1 MKRRA
6 RTALVLIALALP
18 LGAWGQVWPAKPLRV
33 IMTVGAGADPMA
45 RLIGQRVGDA
55 IGQPLVTEIQS
66 AAGGSIGT
74 EAVARAAPDGYTLLL
89 TAAFSQINRVFL
101 ARNTPYDPVK
111 DFTPIVQV
119 ASTVSAVAA
128 HPSLPAHSMK
138 ELIEYARR
146 NPGKIAYGSSGVG
159 TTGHLSMELIGILTG
174 VHLLHVPYK
183 SGSQSV
189 SDLLGG
195 QIPLSVVSLSPV
207 LAHAK
212 SGKLRILAMNTRERF
227 RLMPEIPTVGEQVPG
242 YEPPP
247 AWTGYLGPAGLPEPI
262 VRRLNTAMNTAMRSA
277 EVRDKL
283 EAIGFLVTEPNTPAE
298 FALTIRRDLDHV
310 RKIVAAAGIQP
321 E

>member
-1 MKRRA
+1 MKNGVRA
-6 RTALVLIALALP
+6 ALALIALALP
-18 LGAWGQVWPAKPLRV
+18 LIGWAQAWPAKPVRV
-33 IMTVGAGADPMA
+33 IMTVGAGADLMA
-45 RLIGQRVGDA
+45 RLIGQRVGGA
-55 IGQPLVTEIQS
+55 IGEPFVTEIQS

-74 EAVARAAPDGYTLLL
+74 EMVARAAADGYTLLL
-89 TAAFSQINRVFL
+89 TAAFSQVNRVLL

-111 DFTPIVQV
+111 DFTPIAQV

-128 HPSLPAHSMK
+128 HPSLPAQSMQ

-146 NPGKIAYGSSGVG
+146 NPGKVPYGSSGVG

-207 LAHAK
+207 LAHAR
-212 SGKLRILAMNTRERF
+212 SGKLKILAMNTRERF
-227 RLMPEIPTVGEQVPG
+227 RLMPEVATIGEQVPG

-247 AWTGYLGPAGLPEPI
+247 AWTGYLGPAGLPDPI
-262 VRRLNTAMNTAMRSA
+262 VRRLNTEMNAAMRSA
-277 EVRDKL
+277 DVRNKL
-283 EAIGFLVTEPNTPAE
+283 EAIGFLVTEHNTPAE
-298 FALTIRRDLDHV
+298 FAATIRRDLEHV
-310 RKIVAAAGIQP
+310 RKIVTAAGIQP